1 MCAFIDKGDGFTN
14 YILLLVSRE
23 VLTFYSFVY
32 SIYRARIST
41 AYITNPIKVEVAM
54 KTKAI
59 PAVLFTV
66 LLLLGGCVYGGAP
79 YYAQDAN
86 YAQYQAQ
93 YAPQQVAP
101 FGCIPPYYPVWNG
114 CALPMPRPYIAPMY
128 TGGLLYPV
136 EPFLQFRFNFGGG
149 HGGGKHHRGGR
160 HHRGR

>member
-1 MCAFIDKGDGFTN
+1 
-14 YILLLVSRE
+14 
-23 VLTFYSFVY
+23 
-32 SIYRARIST
+32 
-41 AYITNPIKVEVAM
+41 M
-54 KTKAI
+54 KTAI
-59 PAVLFTV
+59 FGLAVA
-66 LLLLGGCVYGGAP
+66 LLAAGCIAVPYDSYPGGA
-79 YYAQDAN
+79 
-86 YAQYQAQ
+86 YQAQ